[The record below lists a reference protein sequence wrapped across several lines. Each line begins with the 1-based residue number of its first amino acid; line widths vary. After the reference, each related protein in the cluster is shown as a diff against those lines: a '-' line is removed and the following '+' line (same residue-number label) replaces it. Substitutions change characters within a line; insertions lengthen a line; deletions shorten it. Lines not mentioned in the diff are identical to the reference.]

1 MAHKHNLF
9 IVCEGLSGTGKTKFA
24 KALSRKLNAVYFK
37 TPPSPFNKLRNFIDK
52 NFDFKNRYYFYL
64 ASVFSASEQIKEIL
78 KKQSVVCDRYIYTT
92 LAFHAAIGMKTHNIK
107 YFDFILTPDITFFI
121 DCKNDSRLKRLYK
134 RGLTYNNKIE
144 IKLKTDK
151 KFLKEY
157 NKFSMTILDNSGNIK
172 ETLNQ
177 ASIFMKNIL

>member
-78 KKQSVVCDRYIYTT
+78 KKTICGLRSLYLYYIS
-92 LAFHAAIGMKTHNIK
+92 FSCRHRNE
-107 YFDFILTPDITFFI
+107 
-121 DCKNDSRLKRLYK
+121 NSQYK
-134 RGLTYNNKIE
+134 
-144 IKLKTDK
+144 
-151 KFLKEY
+151 
-157 NKFSMTILDNSGNIK
+157 
-172 ETLNQ
+172 
-177 ASIFMKNIL
+177 IF